1 MKLKDVPE
9 KAYFRIFHG
18 DYSYVCL
25 KPTLIMCKVKS
36 FPAEKKEGYI
46 TIVNISLG
54 TMLSMPPDTEVT
66 LMASTPQLQVR
77 VLILEGRR
85 KGQEGTIEVKY
96 PAGMMTPSAE
106 VYKIRFS
113 RNSVGM
119 YTASQFKLSEAIFE
133 KDDSLV
139 YWHPKMVPGNQ

>member
-9 KAYFRIFHG
+9 KAYFRISRG

-25 KPTLIMCKVKS
+25 KPTLIVCKVTS
-36 FPAEKKEGYI
+36 YPAGEKKGYI
-46 TIVNISLG
+46 PIVNISLG
-54 TMLSMPPDTEVT
+54 TMLCLPPDTEVT
-66 LMASTPQLQVR
+66 LMASTPQLKVK

-85 KGQEGTIEVKY
+85 EGQEGTIEVKY
-96 PAGMMTPSAE
+96 PAGMMTADKE

-113 RNSVGM
+113 RTDVGM
-119 YTASQFKLSEAIFE
+119 YTSLQFKLAEAVFE

-139 YWHPKMVPGNQ
+139 YWQPAAVGSK